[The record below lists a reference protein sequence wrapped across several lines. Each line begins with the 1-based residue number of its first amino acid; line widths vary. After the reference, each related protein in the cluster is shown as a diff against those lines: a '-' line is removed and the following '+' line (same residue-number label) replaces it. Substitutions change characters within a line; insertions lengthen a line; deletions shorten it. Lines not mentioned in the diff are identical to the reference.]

1 MSLGDKDPIH
11 FRELRPR
18 DYYYAQVLRE
28 KKESQISLISRL
40 ILNPEALDNYSI
52 FQARKIFIWAAENL
66 MEEKIMTVENWLTV
80 SFHLCKQRWDSSVD
94 WLETQPV
101 SKILTMIRIVDKFVE
116 AQNDA
121 IKKSSRKLLFN
132 SKSKSGPTST

>member
-1 MSLGDKDPIH
+1 VSLGDKDPIH